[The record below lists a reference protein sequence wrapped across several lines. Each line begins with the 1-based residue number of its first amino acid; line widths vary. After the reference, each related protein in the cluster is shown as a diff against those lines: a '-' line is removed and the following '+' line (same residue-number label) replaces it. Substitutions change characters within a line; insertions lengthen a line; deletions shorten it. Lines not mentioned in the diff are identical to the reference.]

1 MLYKTMTLELLQ
13 ARVPHPAREIEGRE
27 ECSSRP
33 STAIRF
39 IQSEPRLPERG
50 ALRLR
55 PQSHPEQISS
65 EALEIAIEDLRAKL
79 SAEQSHDLTLDGPR
93 SRDETSSPR
102 HLSQE

>member
-1 MLYKTMTLELLQ
+1 MLLKALDRYSLYFKASHDSRKEEL
-13 ARVPHPAREIEGRE
+13 
-27 ECSSRP
+27 
-33 STAIRF
+33 
-39 IQSEPRLPERG
+39 
-50 ALRLR
+50 LRLR

-93 SRDETSSPR
+93 SRDETTSLR